1 MTHISISPS
10 IFLPTCTYTF
20 TTLHLLH
27 TLFRNPKTP
36 PHHHSSLLKCL
47 KKEEEEEEEEEEEK
61 RKRRKVKKREIRS
74 YKRENKWEYLLPLS
88 LPPLS
93 SPPSTLS
100 ITFHLTWEYNYH
112 KWHLLCFYNPLCF
125 ISIFAFSQVIP
136 LEIVSFIS
144 FSLLTRCIQR

>member
-1 MTHISISPS
+1 MNTPKWTQISISPS
-10 IFLPTCTYTF
+10 IFPPTCAYTF

-36 PHHHSSLLKCL
+36 PHHHCSLLKYF
-47 KKEEEEEEEEEEEK
+47 KKKQRK
-61 RKRRKVKKREIRS
+61 RKRRKFKRKREIRS
-74 YKRENKWEYLLPLS
+74 YKKGNKWEHPLPLS

-100 ITFHLTWEYNYH
+100 IIIHLTWEYNYH
-112 KWHLLCFYNPLCF
+112 KWYLLCFYNPLCF
-125 ISIFAFSQVIP
+125 ISMFAFSQVIP

-144 FSLLTRCIQR
+144 FNLLTRCIQR

>member
-1 MTHISISPS
+1 MNTPKRTHIPISPS

-20 TTLHLLH
+20 TTLHFLH
-27 TLFRNPKTP
+27 TLFRNLKTP
-36 PHHHSSLLKCL
+36 PHHHSSLLKCF
-47 KKEEEEEEEEEEEK
+47 KKK
-61 RKRRKVKKREIRS
+61 MKKVKRKREIRS
-74 YKRENKWEYLLPLS
+74 YKKENKWEYLLPLS

-100 ITFHLTWEYNYH
+100 ITIHLTWEYNYH
-112 KWHLLCFYNPLCF
+112 KWCLLCFYNPLCF

>member
-1 MTHISISPS
+1 MNTPKWTHISISPS
-10 IFLPTCTYTF
+10 IFPPTCAYTF

-27 TLFRNPKTP
+27 TLFRNLKTP

-47 KKEEEEEEEEEEEK
+47 KKTKKKK
-61 RKRRKVKKREIRS
+61 RKRIKVKRKREIRS
-74 YKRENKWEYLLPLS
+74 YKKENKWEHLLSLS

-100 ITFHLTWEYNYH
+100 IIIYLTCEYNHH
-112 KWHLLCFYNPLCF
+112 KWYLLCFYNPLCF

-136 LEIVSFIS
+136 LKIVSFIS

>member
-1 MTHISISPS
+1 MNTPKWTHTSISPS
-10 IFLPTCTYTF
+10 IFPPTCAYTF
-20 TTLHLLH
+20 TKLQFLH

-36 PHHHSSLLKCL
+36 PHHHSSLLKCF
-47 KKEEEEEEEEEEEK
+47 KKMKKK
-61 RKRRKVKKREIRS
+61 RKRRKVKRKREIRS
-74 YKRENKWEYLLPLS
+74 YKKGNKWEHLLPLS

-100 ITFHLTWEYNYH
+100 IIIHLTWEYNHH
-112 KWHLLCFYNPLCF
+112 KWYLLWFYNPLYF

-144 FSLLTRCIQR
+144 FSLLTRYIQR